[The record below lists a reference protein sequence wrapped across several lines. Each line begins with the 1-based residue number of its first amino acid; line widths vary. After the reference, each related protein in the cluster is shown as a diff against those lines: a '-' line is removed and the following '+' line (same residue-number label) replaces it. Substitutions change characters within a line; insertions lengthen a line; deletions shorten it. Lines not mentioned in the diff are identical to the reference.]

1 MVETAVIGGF
11 GAGNDCFIGEGFV
24 VYTSNLVQRIESKLL
39 IDITTGEVRRIRLER
54 GLGLAYAGSGESGLL
69 TLSRKLPEKA
79 SSDDEVRI
87 VKRDF
92 TAAGRLDRPVL
103 RYKELA
109 RETVQH
115 GCDRHHVIRFRVF
128 FGKQGR
134 LF

>member
-1 MVETAVIGGF
+1 MSA
-11 GAGNDCFIGEGFV
+11 
-24 VYTSNLVQRIESKLL
+24 TSSLVTRIERELL
-39 IDITTGEVRRIRLER
+39 IDIEAGEVRRIRLER
-54 GLGLAYAGSGESGLL
+54 GLGLAYVGAGESGLL
-69 TLSRKLPEKA
+69 TLSRKLSEKVP
-79 SSDDEVRI
+79 SDEEVRV

-92 TAAGRLDRPVL
+92 TAAAERLDRPVL

-115 GCDRHHVIRFRVF
+115 GYDKHHVIRFRVF

>member
-1 MVETAVIGGF
+1 MT
-11 GAGNDCFIGEGFV
+11 
-24 VYTSNLVQRIESKLL
+24 YTGNLVQRIESELL
-39 IDITTGEVRRIRLER
+39 IDIAVGEVRRIRLER
-54 GLGLAYAGSGESGLL
+54 GLGLAYAGSDDSGLL

-79 SSDDEVRI
+79 PSDDEVRI

-92 TAAGRLDRPVL
+92 TAAAGRLDRPVL

-115 GCDRHHVIRFRVF
+115 GCDKHHVIRFRVF